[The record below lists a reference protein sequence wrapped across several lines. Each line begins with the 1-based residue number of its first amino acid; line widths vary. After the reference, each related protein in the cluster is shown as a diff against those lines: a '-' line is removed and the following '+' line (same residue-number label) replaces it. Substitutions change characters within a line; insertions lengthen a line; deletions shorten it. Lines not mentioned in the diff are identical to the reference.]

1 MTFYPS
7 MLIAYSEFDT
17 AAYVVHV
24 GEVQTSGHRKTQ
36 WVFVID
42 GSKSNVIFGNSIILL
57 AICFCSR
64 STEYELTPPI
74 NYNLAGSTVSNIY
87 YWLLRSRSFLVY

>member
-1 MTFYPS
+1 MTMCPCL
-7 MLIAYSEFDT
+7 LISYSEFDT

-24 GEVQTSGHRKTQ
+24 GEVNISGHRKTQ

-42 GSKSNVIFGNSIILL
+42 GSKSNVKFGNSINLL

-64 STEYELTPPI
+64 STQYELTPPV

-87 YWLLRSRSFLVY
+87 HSVWCIRGF